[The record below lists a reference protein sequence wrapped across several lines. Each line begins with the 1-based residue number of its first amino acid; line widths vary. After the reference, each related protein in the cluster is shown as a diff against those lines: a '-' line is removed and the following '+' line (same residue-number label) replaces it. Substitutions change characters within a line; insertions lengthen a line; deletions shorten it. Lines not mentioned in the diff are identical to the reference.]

1 MLKFFKPRK
10 KLLDAPIRDNAWLA
24 VDVETTGLDPPKIS
38 CFPSVGLPSKAATSC
53 WKSRVTFSFAQS
65 ARR

>member
-24 VDVETTGLDPPKIS
+24 VDVETTGLDP
-38 CFPSVGLPSKAATSC
+38 SKDQLLSIGWVAVEGRDLSLIHI
-53 WKSRVTFSFAQS
+53 
-65 ARR
+65 